1 MSSIQ
6 VIQGLYGNIDI
17 TSVIKTVSEKEL
29 SVVNNYFEVVSG
41 DQPMRVYIDLDG
53 RLSKEQIHKEY
64 LNQENLD
71 KIHQDILRRLMEK
84 LEDVSIMSSSS
95 QASNKLSYRI
105 TYINE
110 YCDNVEDLRILVEK
124 SKFKEIKRIL
134 KDKIPVVLG
143 SNTVNCLTVDMSAYR
158 THGKMRC
165 VNAWKKPDDMTRIN
179 KLEVGNIIDTFIH
192 HIPED
197 CKVWEIPEKFK
208 AKTQPKESKREEKTE
223 PSDYKNVEHALKH
236 ISTNRGNS
244 FSEWIKVGLAIH
256 SDFPDAVD
264 LFDDFSKRCNGYKGK
279 SDVMKQWKTFKSKE
293 GGLTS
298 KSIFKWLKEDNIKE
312 YNELFQKNAFT
323 FDDDFSTGKIAD
335 YFKMT
340 YGHEFVY
347 SNEKLYHFNGVFWDT
362 DNKKQSFINNF
373 IDTILLSNLL
383 SQCSKNEIQFHES
396 EKKKLDK
403 AEQEE
408 KIKEMKKNRTNVM
421 TLRNYKSRGGLIEE
435 IITKITNDKLE
446 FNENRDLFAFNNKIF
461 NTKVNSFVEPH
472 PEQYISYTSGFDY
485 DENYD
490 EKYNDELDK
499 IIDSI
504 FPNKENKDFYVLLL
518 DNYPL

>member
-1 MSSIQ
+1 
-6 VIQGLYGNIDI
+6 
-17 TSVIKTVSEKEL
+17 
-29 SVVNNYFEVVSG
+29 
-41 DQPMRVYIDLDG
+41 
-53 RLSKEQIHKEY
+53 
-64 LNQENLD
+64 
-71 KIHQDILRRLMEK
+71 
-84 LEDVSIMSSSS
+84 
-95 QASNKLSYRI
+95 
-105 TYINE
+105 
-110 YCDNVEDLRILVEK
+110 
-124 SKFKEIKRIL
+124 
-134 KDKIPVVLG
+134 
-143 SNTVNCLTVDMSAYR
+143 
-158 THGKMRC
+158 
-165 VNAWKKPDDMTRIN
+165 
-179 KLEVGNIIDTFIH
+179 
-192 HIPED
+192 
-197 CKVWEIPEKFK
+197 
-208 AKTQPKESKREEKTE
+208 
-223 PSDYKNVEHALKH
+223 
-236 ISTNRGNS
+236 
-244 FSEWIKVGLAIH
+244 
-256 SDFPDAVD
+256 
-264 LFDDFSKRCNGYKGK
+264 
-279 SDVMKQWKTFKSKE
+279 MKQWKKFKSKE

-312 YNELFQKNAFT
+312 YNELFQKNTFT

-446 FNENRDLFAFNNKIF
+446 INENRDLFAFNNKIF
-461 NTKVNSFVEPH
+461 NTKLNSFFEPH

-504 FPNKENKDFYVLLL
+504 FPNKENKDFYLSVLAFLPHL
-518 DNYPL
+518 VPKQIQ

>member
-1 MSSIQ
+1 M
-6 VIQGLYGNIDI
+6 NCF
-17 TSVIKTVSEKEL
+17 
-29 SVVNNYFEVVSG
+29 NYFE
-41 DQPMRVYIDLDG
+41 L
-53 RLSKEQIHKEY
+53 
-64 LNQENLD
+64 
-71 KIHQDILRRLMEK
+71 
-84 LEDVSIMSSSS
+84 
-95 QASNKLSYRI
+95 
-105 TYINE
+105 
-110 YCDNVEDLRILVEK
+110 
-124 SKFKEIKRIL
+124 
-134 KDKIPVVLG
+134 
-143 SNTVNCLTVDMSAYR
+143 
-158 THGKMRC
+158 
-165 VNAWKKPDDMTRIN
+165 
-179 KLEVGNIIDTFIH
+179 
-192 HIPED
+192 
-197 CKVWEIPEKFK
+197 
-208 AKTQPKESKREEKTE
+208 
-223 PSDYKNVEHALKH
+223 
-236 ISTNRGNS
+236 
-244 FSEWIKVGLAIH
+244 
-256 SDFPDAVD
+256 
-264 LFDDFSKRCNGYKGK
+264 
-279 SDVMKQWKTFKSKE
+279 
-293 GGLTS
+293 
-298 KSIFKWLKEDNIKE
+298 
-312 YNELFQKNAFT
+312 
-323 FDDDFSTGKIAD
+323 
-335 YFKMT
+335 T

-461 NTKVNSFVEPH
+461 NTKLNSFVEPH

-504 FPNKENKDFYVLLL
+504 FPNKENKDFYLSVLATGLIAENIQKFIVATGVGGNGKGLLNDLAMKMFGNYGYLLPNGVLLAPIKVGNSPEVANMHNKRFVIFREPDANRRINAGTLKEITGGSFLNSRLNNSNDCTVKLKLTLVCECNELVKFDKVDQAIVRRLYTVPFASTFMPKDQYDEIEGTIEEKTKQNIFIINEYYSSNDFKNKYKQALFNLIVKRL
-518 DNYPL
+518 DTYNKEGLKPPNDVKLENSKYLEGSDCLFSFINEHYEIDEKLNKQESVKIKDVYESFTHSIFYTTLSKKDIRKWTKVYFEDQIQSNVFLKKYLTTNKDKTKILNKYKRKVLDSYEPEEVVKNDLDV